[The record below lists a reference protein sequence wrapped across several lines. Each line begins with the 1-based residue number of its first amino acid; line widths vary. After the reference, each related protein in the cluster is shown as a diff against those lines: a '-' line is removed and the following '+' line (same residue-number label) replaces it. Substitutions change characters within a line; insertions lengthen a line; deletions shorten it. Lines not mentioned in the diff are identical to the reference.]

1 MIELSNDAQTRQ
13 FQLKLESLKDR
24 IQQAGMAI
32 AMSPSRATAESV
44 EELRVMVLERDNTLT
59 ILGK

>member
-44 EELRVMVLERDNTLT
+44 EELRVMVLERDNTLA

>member
-1 MIELSNDAQTRQ
+1 VIELSNDAQTRQ